1 MSKDSKH
8 NPKGLKLKDII
19 YMIDPIVDVI
29 IWTQDNIEANGP
41 DWEGWLLDLPWF
53 YLDYEIGSLDPNA
66 DEPISFRED
75 LGETHNHRSGIVIN
89 LIA

>member
-1 MSKDSKH
+1 MAKCKY

-19 YMIDPIVDVI
+19 HLLDPVTDVV
-29 IWTQDNIEANGP
+29 IWTQEDDEEDGP
-41 DWEGWLLDLPWF
+41 NWEGSFLDIPWY